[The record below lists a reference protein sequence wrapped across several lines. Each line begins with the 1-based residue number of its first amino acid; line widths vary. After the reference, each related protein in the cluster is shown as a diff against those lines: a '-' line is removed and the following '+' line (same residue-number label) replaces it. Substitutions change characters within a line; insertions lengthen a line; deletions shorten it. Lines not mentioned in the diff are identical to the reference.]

1 MFGEFLVI
9 HGLAISFLLSHKWDN
24 YIALLK
30 AQGYCEGGEGKMG
43 KFVLREDLCET
54 MSPELARIAAA
65 SHTCI
70 IPAQDQVSLYS
81 SKDEEGA
88 LPHP

>member
-1 MFGEFLVI
+1 
-9 HGLAISFLLSHKWDN
+9 
-24 YIALLK
+24 
-30 AQGYCEGGEGKMG
+30 MG